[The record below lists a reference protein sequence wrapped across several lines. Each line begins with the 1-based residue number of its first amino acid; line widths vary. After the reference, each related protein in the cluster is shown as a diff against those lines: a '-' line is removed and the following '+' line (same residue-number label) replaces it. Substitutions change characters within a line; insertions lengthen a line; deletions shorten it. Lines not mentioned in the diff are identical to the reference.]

1 MFGYDGSQLPCHFF
15 RSPIETSAERQ
26 ASILRLQQ
34 EFQTDTD
41 DSDFNYFT
49 GLGAPHTVSVPQTR
63 STKRKG
69 GLDWYI
75 YREQVLPPK
84 IFPFLFQE
92 MTARQE
98 ILYFIANGAPSLTKD
113 YNVAESLD
121 CGFERIILPPCS
133 RHLNAIEEV

>member
-15 RSPIETSAERQ
+15 RFPIETLAEPQ

-34 EFQTDTD
+34 EFPTDTD
-41 DSDFNYFT
+41 DFNYFT
-49 GLGAPHTVSVPQTR
+49 GLGEPHTVSVHKTR

-98 ILYFIANGAPSLTKD
+98 ILYFIENGAPSLTKD

-133 RHLNAIEEV
+133 LHLNPIEEV

>member
-1 MFGYDGSQLPCHFF
+1 VYAFF
-15 RSPIETSAERQ
+15 FADVGE
-26 ASILRLQQ
+26 
-34 EFQTDTD
+34 
-41 DSDFNYFT
+41 
-49 GLGAPHTVSVPQTR
+49 PHTVSVPQTR

-98 ILYFIANGAPSLTKD
+98 ILYFIENGAPSLTKD

-133 RHLNAIEEV
+133 RHLNPIEEV